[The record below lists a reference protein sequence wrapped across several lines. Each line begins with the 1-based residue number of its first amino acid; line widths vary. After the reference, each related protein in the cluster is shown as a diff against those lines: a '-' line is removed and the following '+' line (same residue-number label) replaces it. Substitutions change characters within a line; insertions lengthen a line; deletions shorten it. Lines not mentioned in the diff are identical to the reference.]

1 MAEVY
6 FISGKCKWAK
16 LFKPD
21 TKYDEN
27 GIYSIQLYPDADG
40 WDTYKRSGLNVRP
53 KEDEDG
59 KFITLRRKK
68 VVNFGKGDQDIG
80 GPEVVDAQNKAL
92 ETLVGNDSTVTCKF
106 ETYQAGKYTGHRL
119 LKVRVDNLVVYEKPQ
134 EVEGADP
141 EAEPAPKAAGKA
153 PKGLPF

>member
-27 GIYSIQLYPDADG
+27 GIYSIVLYPDADG
-40 WDTYKRSGLNVRP
+40 WETFKRSGLNVRP

-80 GPEVVDAQNKAL
+80 GPEENMANAL
-92 ETLVGNDSTVTCKF
+92 AGVFLKKFCK
-106 ETYQAGKYTGHRL
+106 EYPELEEIVYGK
-119 LKVRVDNLVVYEKPQ
+119 
-134 EVEGADP
+134 
-141 EAEPAPKAAGKA
+141 
-153 PKGLPF
+153 